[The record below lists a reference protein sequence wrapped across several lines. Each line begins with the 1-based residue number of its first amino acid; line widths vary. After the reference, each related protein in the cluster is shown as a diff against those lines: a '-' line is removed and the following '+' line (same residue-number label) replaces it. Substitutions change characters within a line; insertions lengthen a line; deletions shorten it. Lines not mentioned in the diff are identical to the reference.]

1 MIQTQATWFLIIE
14 LCWLSWSLDLYLVVP
29 RRSMSLK
36 RREASLLSS
45 AKCRRSWD
53 KRCPT
58 RRATI
63 ESWVNGPNTMLS
75 ECCLGPPVFFFCPIL
90 STWSWCLILFPYP
103 QLTRI
108 PRGPGL
114 HRISEN
120 MSHGCRFSCHHPNLL
135 PSRWSNQKKG
145 WTTRV
150 CRRHAT
156 GISSMRWRERKL
168 EL

>member
-75 ECCLGPPVFFFCPIL
+75 ECCLGPPVFFFCPYFQHGLDVSSCFHIP
-90 STWSWCLILFPYP
+90 SWHESQEVQDYIEYLRICPMAVVSAVI
-103 QLTRI
+103 TRI
-108 PRGPGL
+108 CCLPGGQIRKRVGR
-114 HRISEN
+114 HVCAGGMPQGFHQCGGVKEN
-120 MSHGCRFSCHHPNLL
+120 
-135 PSRWSNQKKG
+135 
-145 WTTRV
+145 
-150 CRRHAT
+150 
-156 GISSMRWRERKL
+156 
-168 EL
+168 